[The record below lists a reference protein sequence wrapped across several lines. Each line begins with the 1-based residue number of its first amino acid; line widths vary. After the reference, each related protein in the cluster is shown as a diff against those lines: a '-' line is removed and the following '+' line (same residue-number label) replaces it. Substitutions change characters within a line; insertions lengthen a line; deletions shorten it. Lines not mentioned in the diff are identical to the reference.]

1 MTGPGAMPH
10 RSAIHAA
17 SALWQTRSCSGV
29 IAAVSRAGVKISE
42 TAR

>member
-1 MTGPGAMPH
+1 MTGVTPH

-17 SALWQTRSCSGV
+17 SALWQIRSCSGV
-29 IAAVSRAGVKISE
+29 IAGVSRATVKISE